1 MLKNHLNVDFTEDDS
16 YITALADAA
25 EDYVEI
31 YTNRPISE
39 FLDESGEKFRP
50 AIQHAVNLLVGEWY
64 ANREAVTHTTNA
76 ELPYGTAAL
85 LIPFKKYR

>member
-1 MLKNHLNVDFTEDDS
+1 MLKNHLNVDFDEDDA
-16 YITALADAA
+16 YITSLADAA

-39 FLDESGEKFRP
+39 LMEEGKIRASV
-50 AIQHAVNLLVGEWY
+50 QHAINLLVGEWY

-76 ELPYGTAAL
+76 ELPFGTAAL
-85 LIPFKKYR
+85 LVPLKKYR

>member
-1 MLKNHLNVDFTEDDS
+1 MLKNHLNVDFDEDDA
-16 YITALADAA
+16 YITSLADAA

-39 FLDESGEKFRP
+39 LMEEGKFR
-50 AIQHAVNLLVGEWY
+50 ASVQHAINLLVGEWY

-76 ELPYGTAAL
+76 ELPFGTAAL
-85 LIPFKKYR
+85 LVPLKKYR